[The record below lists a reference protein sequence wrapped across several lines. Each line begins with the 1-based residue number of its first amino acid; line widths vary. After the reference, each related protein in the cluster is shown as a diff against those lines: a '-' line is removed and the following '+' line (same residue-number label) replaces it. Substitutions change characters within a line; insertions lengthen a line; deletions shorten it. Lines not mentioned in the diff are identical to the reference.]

1 MLLAALVLPLPIF
14 SVRCI
19 DPPVLESMKLKG
31 VIKRHY
37 YPGDRID
44 YECYRGYFYV
54 LPYLLS
60 ATCEPNGSWSRIEEA
75 CLRKSCPDIKVK
87 HGKVVAPNET
97 FEWESEAHISC
108 DEGYFLRGKPI
119 IVCNLIGEN
128 VSWSDTIPH
137 CEKIYCGQPPK
148 IKHGKHTNSYRNIFE
163 YNELITYSC
172 DLSNGPDEYSL
183 VGQSKLV
190 CIEPNKWSS
199 DPPLCKV
206 VKCERPFL
214 EHGIMVS
221 GSREKFSYQSVVVFE
236 CLQGFYLNGSNL
248 VFCGGNDTWEPEMPT
263 CIKGY
268 RPTHPTKTPLSQ
280 YPGYP
285 NPVEEIPSLEDFEDL
300 DAGIIALAILTA
312 IVAVIVVCT
321 CLYRCLFSGKK
332 EEKDMKEKAKEIK
345 EKEEREMREKEERK
359 EKEEKEKEEKKE
371 KERKEKEK
379 EKKEKEKKEKKEKEM
394 KEKEKE
400 KKEKEKE
407 KKEKE
412 FHFECRGRPENSR
425 KTVRPPRQRACQGAG
440 SEDAGGGR
448 KPKHTA
454 LQAEKASQNAELPT
468 SYTKTYQ
475 VRDLAQ
481 SFYSKLVKDSTSLLF
496 IEIDRP
502 LVPQLE
508 ILCQCNRREA
518 AGAFSPMHSPLI
530 RFQ

>member
-1 MLLAALVLPLPIF
+1 MTASCAPRQAPPARPESPLFPWCCVGMLLAALMLPLPIF

-19 DPPVLESMKLKG
+19 DPPVLDSMKLKG

-54 LPYLLS
+54 WPYLLS

-75 CLRKSCPDIKVK
+75 CLRKSCPDPKVK

-332 EEKDMKEKAKEIK
+332 EEKGMKEKAKEIK
-345 EKEEREMREKEERK
+345 EKEEREMREKEEREKERK
-359 EKEEKEKEEKKE
+359 EKERKEEKKEKERKEKEQKEEKKEKKEKEMKEERKEKEEKKE

-379 EKKEKEKKEKKEKEM
+379 EKKQKEEKEKKGKK
-394 KEKEKE
+394 
-400 KKEKEKE
+400 
-407 KKEKE
+407 
-412 FHFECRGRPENSR
+412 G
-425 KTVRPPRQRACQGAG
+425 VGAG
-440 SEDAGGGR
+440 PTTQQ
-448 KPKHTA
+448 KK
-454 LQAEKASQNAELPT
+454 PT
-468 SYTKTYQ
+468 SPAVQK
-475 VRDLAQ
+475 R
-481 SFYSKLVKDSTSLLF
+481 
-496 IEIDRP
+496 
-502 LVPQLE
+502 
-508 ILCQCNRREA
+508 
-518 AGAFSPMHSPLI
+518 
-530 RFQ
+530 

>member
-1 MLLAALVLPLPIF
+1 MR
-14 SVRCI
+14 VRCI
-19 DPPVLESMKLKG
+19 DPPVLDSMKLKG

-54 LPYLLS
+54 WPYLLS

-75 CLRKSCPDIKVK
+75 CLRKSCPDPKVK

-236 CLQGFYLNGSNL
+236 CLQGFYLNGSSL

-285 NPVEEIPSLEDFEDL
+285 NPIEEIPSLEDFEDL

-332 EEKDMKEKAKEIK
+332 EEEGMKEKVKEIK
-345 EKEEREMREKEERK
+345 EKEEREMREKEEREKERKEKKRKEKEEKEKEEKKEKERK

-371 KERKEKEK
+371 KERKEKERK
-379 EKKEKEKKEKKEKEM
+379 EKEEKERKEKEEKEKEEKKEKERKEKKEKEM
-394 KEKEKE
+394 KEK
-400 KKEKEKE
+400 KEKE
-407 KKEKE
+407 KKQKEEKE
-412 FHFECRGRPENSR
+412 MKG
-425 KTVRPPRQRACQGAG
+425 KKGVGAG
-440 SEDAGGGR
+440 PTTQQ
-448 KPKHTA
+448 KK
-454 LQAEKASQNAELPT
+454 PT
-468 SYTKTYQ
+468 SPAVQK
-475 VRDLAQ
+475 R
-481 SFYSKLVKDSTSLLF
+481 
-496 IEIDRP
+496 
-502 LVPQLE
+502 
-508 ILCQCNRREA
+508 
-518 AGAFSPMHSPLI
+518 
-530 RFQ
+530 

>member
-1 MLLAALVLPLPIF
+1 MRKGTECYRKLSDLMGTAGGIECGLDECARVMVTVWWSAAHLIHYSFLNPDKTITAEKYAQQVSEMDQKVQRPQPTLVNRKGLVLLLDSTQLHITQPALQKLNK

-19 DPPVLESMKLKG
+19 DPPVLDSMKLKG

-54 LPYLLS
+54 WPYLLS

-75 CLRKSCPDIKVK
+75 CLRKSCPDPQVK
-87 HGKVVAPNET
+87 HGKVVAPNDT

-119 IVCNLIGEN
+119 IICNLIGEN

-172 DLSNGPDEYSL
+172 DPSNGPDEYSL
-183 VGQSKLV
+183 VGQNKLI

-199 DPPLCKV
+199 GPPVCKV
-206 VKCERPFL
+206 VKCQRPFL

-268 RPTHPTKTPLSQ
+268 KPTHPTKTPLSK

-285 NPVEEIPSLEDFEDL
+285 NPSEEIPSLEDFEDL

-321 CLYRCLFSGKK
+321 CLYRCLFNGKK
-332 EEKDMKEKAKEIK
+332 EEKECVSAKLRQED
-345 EKEEREMREKEERK
+345 
-359 EKEEKEKEEKKE
+359 
-371 KERKEKEK
+371 
-379 EKKEKEKKEKKEKEM
+379 
-394 KEKEKE
+394 
-400 KKEKEKE
+400 
-407 KKEKE
+407 
-412 FHFECRGRPENSR
+412 
-425 KTVRPPRQRACQGAG
+425 TPP
-440 SEDAGGGR
+440 S
-448 KPKHTA
+448 TA
-454 LQAEKASQNAELPT
+454 
-468 SYTKTYQ
+468 
-475 VRDLAQ
+475 
-481 SFYSKLVKDSTSLLF
+481 F
-496 IEIDRP
+496 
-502 LVPQLE
+502 
-508 ILCQCNRREA
+508 
-518 AGAFSPMHSPLI
+518 
-530 RFQ
+530 RFQAASFCCTSDNLLPVQLDHVLPALRGSPIQQRLPWKGSPIQQRLPWKGSPIQQRLPWSGSPIQQRLPWSGSPIQQRLPWNGPAL

>member
-1 MLLAALVLPLPIF
+1 MTIDNNQLSGWTENLQSTSQNQTCTLQKGSWPLF
-14 SVRCI
+14 GVRCI
-19 DPPVLESMKLKG
+19 DPPVLDSMKLKG

-54 LPYLLS
+54 WPYLLS

-75 CLRKSCPDIKVK
+75 CLRKSCPDPKVK

-248 VFCGGNDTWEPEMPT
+248 VFCGGNDTWEPEIPT
-263 CIKGY
+263 CIKVFLPPPSFPSHTIIIFLKVMLKILQAKIGHGTIEWFKIGKGVQQGY
-268 RPTHPTKTPLSQ
+268 VLMPCLFNFYEDHIMQNARLDESQ
-280 YPGYP
+280 
-285 NPVEEIPSLEDFEDL
+285 
-300 DAGIIALAILTA
+300 AGIEIAEKSINNLRYADDTTLM
-312 IVAVIVVCT
+312 VESEEELKSLLVK
-321 CLYRCLFSGKK
+321 LK
-332 EEKDMKEKAKEIK
+332 EESKKAGLKFNIQKTNILASGLTTSWQIEGVKVEAVTDFIFFSSKITVDSDCSHEIK
-345 EKEEREMREKEERK
+345 M
-359 EKEEKEKEEKKE
+359 
-371 KERKEKEK
+371 
-379 EKKEKEKKEKKEKEM
+379 
-394 KEKEKE
+394 
-400 KKEKEKE
+400 
-407 KKEKE
+407 
-412 FHFECRGRPENSR
+412 
-425 KTVRPPRQRACQGAG
+425 
-440 SEDAGGGR
+440 
-448 KPKHTA
+448 
-454 LQAEKASQNAELPT
+454 
-468 SYTKTYQ
+468 
-475 VRDLAQ
+475 LA
-481 SFYSKLVKDSTSLLF
+481 
-496 IEIDRP
+496 P
-502 LVPQLE
+502 
-508 ILCQCNRREA
+508 
-518 AGAFSPMHSPLI
+518 
-530 RFQ
+530 

>member
-1 MLLAALVLPLPIF
+1 MCQMLTYSQNNPM
-14 SVRCI
+14 S
-19 DPPVLESMKLKG
+19 
-31 VIKRHY
+31 
-37 YPGDRID
+37 
-44 YECYRGYFYV
+44 
-54 LPYLLS
+54 
-60 ATCEPNGSWSRIEEA
+60 
-75 CLRKSCPDIKVK
+75 
-87 HGKVVAPNET
+87 
-97 FEWESEAHISC
+97 
-108 DEGYFLRGKPI
+108 YFLRGKPI

-359 EKEEKEKEEKKE
+359 EKERKEKEEKEKEEKKE
-371 KERKEKEK
+371 ER
-379 EKKEKEKKEKKEKEM
+379 KEKEM

-412 FHFECRGRPENSR
+412 EVTARGHCLQTRKLVLPRHHLRQGLDLGVLRFQTARKKSAVYRLPCLECLSEPPGAPMTNTRFAVLCESSHRKAKTEGLSPLIAQRHNLRNLQVRIVGVGPENHHSNGPSGDCDGKVGGITLEQTQSRAFLCSR
-425 KTVRPPRQRACQGAG
+425 KTLKLPPEC
-440 SEDAGGGR
+440 
-448 KPKHTA
+448 KH
-454 LQAEKASQNAELPT
+454 
-468 SYTKTYQ
+468 
-475 VRDLAQ
+475 
-481 SFYSKLVKDSTSLLF
+481 TSLLGTPIKLYTSF
-496 IEIDRP
+496 SKRG
-502 LVPQLE
+502 VAN
-508 ILCQCNRREA
+508 ILHEDLPGPR
-518 AGAFSPMHSPLI
+518 FSAVFLL
-530 RFQ
+530 